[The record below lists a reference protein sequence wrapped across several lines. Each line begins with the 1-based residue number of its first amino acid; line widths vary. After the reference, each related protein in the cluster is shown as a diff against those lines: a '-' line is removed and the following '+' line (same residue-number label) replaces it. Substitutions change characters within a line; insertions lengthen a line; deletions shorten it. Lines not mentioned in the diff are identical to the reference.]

1 MGEAAVLSILKQID
15 SLPEADRL
23 LLERQL
29 AARAEAEWLRESQA
43 ARDIARTRGIDQAA
57 IDRAVEAVRYPPR
70 PNGST
75 G

>member
-23 LLERQL
+23 LLERYWRR
-29 AARAEAEWLRESQA
+29 ARGRVGPRVTTA
-43 ARDIARTRGIDQAA
+43 DIARTRGIDQAA

-70 PNGST
+70 PNGS
-75 G
+75 GG